1 MRSHAVRAYNPLLRD
16 YLFFFF
22 FLFLQKRIGGLYRM
36 QLYNNNNGYQEVTRD
51 RNDIPPVSNVRH
63 DARPTVRSIGRYV
76 GRALNKAVQ
85 GFAHRVHRMHCDRI
99 AAFVIFAK
107 LSNSITKYE
116 RVANHQ
122 WSSYLWKN
130 SYLPCRTS
138 STLVPPLCDVLGRHG
153 RKEMR
158 WMCPYC
164 GLKSWY
170 GSSLFAQNGEKKK
183 KKKNSYISF
192 LFFFF
197 FLFRREQSRRK

>member
-99 AAFVIFAK
+99 AAFVMFAK

-130 SYLPCRTS
+130 SYLPYRTS

-158 WMCPYC
+158 
-164 GLKSWY
+164 
-170 GSSLFAQNGEKKK
+170 
-183 KKKNSYISF
+183 
-192 LFFFF
+192 
-197 FLFRREQSRRK
+197 